1 MVIKWI
7 IKKLDFNGAIK
18 TLRELETIGTL
29 PNHYRDGINYSVSN
43 LNGNTLS
50 QTSLKHKS
58 HNELNNKKEK
68 INTQT
73 HACMEIFTSQRGK
86 KILTDSLVENN
97 PKPFALKLL

>member
-1 MVIKWI
+1 METKS
-7 IKKLDFNGAIK
+7 
-18 TLRELETIGTL
+18 TLS
-29 PNHYRDGINYSVSN
+29 NHYRNGINYSVSN

-68 INTQT
+68 INMQT

-86 KILTDSLVENN
+86 RN
-97 PKPFALKLL
+97 F

>member
-1 MVIKWI
+1 MI
-7 IKKLDFNGAIK
+7 GAIK
-18 TLRELETIGTL
+18 TLRELEAIGTL
-29 PNHYRDGINYSVSN
+29 PNHHRDGNSVSN

-68 INTQT
+68 INMQT

-86 KILTDSLVENN
+86 RN
-97 PKPFALKLL
+97 F

>member
-1 MVIKWI
+1 MIIKWV

-29 PNHYRDGINYSVSN
+29 PNHYRDGNSVSN
-43 LNGNTLS
+43 LNGNTLP

-68 INTQT
+68 INMQT
-73 HACMEIFTSQRGK
+73 HACMEIFYKLKRQKNSYRLTS
-86 KILTDSLVENN
+86 
-97 PKPFALKLL
+97 

>member
-1 MVIKWI
+1 MI
-7 IKKLDFNGAIK
+7 IKKLDFNGVIK

-29 PNHYRDGINYSVSN
+29 PNHYRDGNSVSN
-43 LNGNTLS
+43 LNGNTLP

-68 INTQT
+68 INMQT

-86 KILTDSLVENN
+86 RN
-97 PKPFALKLL
+97 F